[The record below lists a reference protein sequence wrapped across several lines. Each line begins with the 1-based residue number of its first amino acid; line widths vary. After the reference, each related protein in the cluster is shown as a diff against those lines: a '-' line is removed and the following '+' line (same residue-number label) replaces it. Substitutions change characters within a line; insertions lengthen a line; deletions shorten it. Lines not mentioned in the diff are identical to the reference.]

1 MDSFFFNINDT
12 GYKITKNRVDISNG
26 IVFLDIKK
34 GFELYIKNLDRLIM
48 IPVVKNGTL
57 SITDNLKQ
65 TTFITKNSHSD
76 IFTSSKQDFT
86 LHAKGDIF
94 ILFIADFFL
103 KRYKSSKQNEPIDFL
118 LSKMQEEI
126 SLERVGTK
134 PLNALSLYIINKI
147 TKPNENM
154 NSIRCEHHVIE
165 FMIHRFS
172 LMDMVDNNIDD
183 ETLRMAKKAKEYL
196 LKSCVTPP
204 SIQELAHLCGTNES
218 KLKKVFKQVYNTTI
232 YGYIQKL
239 RLEKANLLL
248 KDKLLNIG
256 EISKEV
262 GYKHQ
267 GHFSKLFFEN
277 YGVYPKDLLKK

>member
-1 MDSFFFNINDT
+1 
-12 GYKITKNRVDISNG
+12 
-26 IVFLDIKK
+26 
-34 GFELYIKNLDRLIM
+34 
-48 IPVVKNGTL
+48 
-57 SITDNLKQ
+57 
-65 TTFITKNSHSD
+65 
-76 IFTSSKQDFT
+76 
-86 LHAKGDIF
+86 
-94 ILFIADFFL
+94 
-103 KRYKSSKQNEPIDFL
+103 
-118 LSKMQEEI
+118 
-126 SLERVGTK
+126 
-134 PLNALSLYIINKI
+134 
-147 TKPNENM
+147 M

-172 LMDMVDNNIDD
+172 LMDMVDRNIDD
-183 ETLRMAKKAKEYL
+183 ETLHVAKKAKEYL

-256 EISKEV
+256 EIAKKV